1 MEGRVGQHDDY
12 GKHILRESVGG
23 VFDAYGASVEVD
35 YGAGMP
41 LGLTGLLRARW
52 PSKWNRVSPSR
63 SEAPYWTSCAMTVL
77 ST

>member
-41 LGLTGLLRARW
+41 
-52 PSKWNRVSPSR
+52 SR
-63 SEAPYWTSCAMTVL
+63 D
-77 ST
+77 